1 LIKEKK
7 DFRYINMKALNH
19 KEINNKFWMFF
30 IAAFAFALVVFT
42 ILFFTID
49 IVPDQIAN
57 NQFEQIM
64 KMNEFNRN
72 QFKIGKKIDDI
83 NFKIQTATSATKG
96 QIEQDIDEIFKP
108 SAADTSNNELL
119 KKIIIVLKTNLD
131 LKIQSG
137 ANGNTSAEIERLKR
151 ENSTLQSEKIKAQ
164 TDLLDWQK
172 THP

>member
-1 LIKEKK
+1 
-7 DFRYINMKALNH
+7 MKALNH

-30 IAAFAFALVVFT
+30 IAAFAFALIVFA
-42 ILFFTID
+42 ILFLTID

-72 QFKIGKKIDDI
+72 QYKIGKKIDEI
-83 NFKIQTATSATKG
+83 NIKILTATSAEKG
-96 QIEQDIDEIFKP
+96 KIEQDIDEIFKP

-131 LKIQSG
+131 LRIQSG
-137 ANGNTSAEIERLKR
+137 NNGNSSEQIKSLQKDLDDC
-151 ENSTLQSEKIKAQ
+151 NSKYKALDRQ
-164 TDLLDWQK
+164 YTDYTK
-172 THP
+172 THI

>member
-1 LIKEKK
+1 
-7 DFRYINMKALNH
+7 MKALNH

-30 IAAFAFALVVFT
+30 IAAFAFALIVFT

-119 KKIIIVLKTNLD
+119 KKIIIVELPSWNCT
-131 LKIQSG
+131 
-137 ANGNTSAEIERLKR
+137 T
-151 ENSTLQSEKIKAQ
+151 
-164 TDLLDWQK
+164 
-172 THP
+172 